1 MNEALRLSKKTM
13 NQSQQAL
20 LSRLVD
26 GDLSPGE
33 TAEIKA
39 LLATDAEAQLLFQ
52 EYMATS
58 FAVASLPRPAIPLD
72 MTERIRPLLA
82 RRQWPIF
89 SDWVGGANPWWAVG
103 ASVFVVAV
111 VSSGVF
117 ISLKESG
124 KVSGNQVRKITA
136 VTVGDARNDE
146 ALAKVDEESQ
156 PESPKVDLQVASRAS
171 KVFDGPPSVKSGQAG
186 AEVTARPLALSP
198 IDQFH
203 DGLKVVDRRHV
214 IRIHVP
220 ATNSKVEDQVLGALS
235 QFHHQESRILKTTE
249 SSDEAGTPSLIYLG
263 FVPTSLYEEL
273 ILNLEAKFPKGL
285 ERVSTD
291 EFAKIQD
298 QQTNKVM
305 VVDEATLARVKALE
319 AGMKKDELER
329 PEKSRLKL
337 GPDRAEVGDAIA
349 QPLEELSGGSPIR
362 SLDGVMIVIRSDLS
376 ADEPTKNESTKA
388 RKRGVLKDP
397 K

>member
-1 MNEALRLSKKTM
+1 M

-39 LLATDAEAQLLFQ
+39 LLATDPEAQLLFQ

-58 FAVASLPRPAIPLD
+58 FAVASLPRPEIPLD

-82 RRQWPIF
+82 KRRRPVF
-89 SDWVGGANPWWAVG
+89 TDWVGGAIPWWGVG
-103 ASVFVVAV
+103 AATVFVLAIVSSSVFILFKSDAT
-111 VSSGVF
+111 
-117 ISLKESG
+117 ISE
-124 KVSGNQVRKITA
+124 NNVRKITTVA
-136 VTVGDARNDE
+136 VGEARNDE
-146 ALAKVDEESQ
+146 ALPKVGEESL
-156 PESPKVDLQVASRAS
+156 PESSQGELQIASRVS
-171 KVFDGPPSVKSGQAG
+171 KAFEGLPSVKSGQAKSVAG
-186 AEVTARPLALSP
+186 AEVAEKPFTQSP

-203 DGLKVVDRRHV
+203 DGLKKVDRRHA

-220 ATNSKVEDQVLGALS
+220 ATSSKVEDQVLGALS
-235 QFHHQESRILKTTE
+235 QFHHQESKILKTTE
-249 SSDEAGTPSLIYLG
+249 SSDAAETPSLIYLG
-263 FVPTSLYEEL
+263 FVPTSSFEEL

-285 ERVSTD
+285 ERVSSD
-291 EFAKIQD
+291 EFTKIQD
-298 QQTNKVM
+298 QQTSKVV

-319 AGMKKDELER
+319 AGTKKGELEQR
-329 PEKSRLKL
+329 PEKSRLTL
-337 GPDRAEVGDAIA
+337 GPDRAEVADAIA

-376 ADEPTKNESTKA
+376 IDEPTKNESTKQ

>member
-1 MNEALRLSKKTM
+1 M

-39 LLATDAEAQLLFQ
+39 LLATDPEAQLLFQ

-58 FAVASLPRPAIPLD
+58 FAVSSLPRPEIPLD
-72 MTERIRPLLA
+72 MTERIRPLLVK
-82 RRQWPIF
+82 RQRPVF
-89 SDWVGGANPWWAVG
+89 TDWVGGAIPWWAVG
-103 ASVFVVAV
+103 AATIFVLAIVSSSVFILFKNGAT
-111 VSSGVF
+111 
-117 ISLKESG
+117 ISK
-124 KVSGNQVRKITA
+124 NQVRKITTVA
-136 VTVGDARNDE
+136 VGEARNDE
-146 ALAKVDEESQ
+146 ALPKVGEESL
-156 PESPKVDLQVASRAS
+156 PESPNGDLQIASRVS
-171 KVFDGPPSVKSGQAG
+171 KVFEGLPSVKSGQTKSVPG
-186 AEVTARPLALSP
+186 AEVVEKPFTQSP

-203 DGLKVVDRRHV
+203 DGLKKVDRRHA

-220 ATNSKVEDQVLGALS
+220 ATSSKVEDQVLGALS
-235 QFHHQESRILKTTE
+235 QFHHQESKILKTTE
-249 SSDEAGTPSLIYLG
+249 SSDAAETPSLIYLG
-263 FVPTSLYEEL
+263 FVPTSSFEEL

-285 ERVSTD
+285 ERVSSD
-291 EFAKIQD
+291 EFTKIQD
-298 QQTNKVM
+298 QQTSKVV

-319 AGMKKDELER
+319 AGTKKGELEQR
-329 PEKSRLKL
+329 PEKSRLTL
-337 GPDRAEVGDAIA
+337 GPDRAEVADAIA
-349 QPLEELSGGSPIR
+349 HPLEELSGGSPIR

-376 ADEPTKNESTKA
+376 ADEPTKNESTKQ

>member
-1 MNEALRLSKKTM
+1 M

-39 LLATDAEAQLLFQ
+39 LLATDPEAQLLFQ

-58 FAVASLPRPAIPLD
+58 FAVSSLPRPEIPLD
-72 MTERIRPLLA
+72 MTERIRPLLVK
-82 RRQWPIF
+82 RQRPVF
-89 SDWVGGANPWWAVG
+89 TDWVGGAIPWWGVG
-103 ASVFVVAV
+103 AAAVFVLAIVSSSVFILFKSDAT
-111 VSSGVF
+111 
-117 ISLKESG
+117 ISE
-124 KVSGNQVRKITA
+124 NNVRKITTVA
-136 VTVGDARNDE
+136 VGEARNDE
-146 ALAKVDEESQ
+146 ALPKAGKESL
-156 PESPKVDLQVASRAS
+156 PESSQGELQIASRVS
-171 KVFDGPPSVKSGQAG
+171 KAFEGLPSVKSGQTKSVPG
-186 AEVTARPLALSP
+186 AEAVKKTLAKSP

-203 DGLKVVDRRHV
+203 DGLKKVDRRHA

-220 ATNSKVEDQVLGALS
+220 ATSSKVEDQVLGALS
-235 QFHHQESRILKTTE
+235 QFHHQESKILKTTE
-249 SSDEAGTPSLIYLG
+249 SSDAAETPSLIYLG
-263 FVPTSLYEEL
+263 FVPTSSFEEL

-285 ERVSTD
+285 ERVSSD
-291 EFAKIQD
+291 EFTKIQD
-298 QQTNKVM
+298 QQTSKVV

-319 AGMKKDELER
+319 AGTKKGELEQR
-329 PEKSRLKL
+329 PDKSRLTL
-337 GPDRAEVGDAIA
+337 GPDRAEVADAIA

-376 ADEPTKNESTKA
+376 TDEPTKNESTKQ

>member
-1 MNEALRLSKKTM
+1 M

-39 LLATDAEAQLLFQ
+39 LLATDPEAQLLFQ

-58 FAVASLPRPAIPLD
+58 FAVSSLPRPEIPLD
-72 MTERIRPLLA
+72 MTERIRPLLVK
-82 RRQWPIF
+82 RQRPVF
-89 SDWVGGANPWWAVG
+89 TDWVGGAIPWWGVG
-103 ASVFVVAV
+103 AAAVFVLAIVSSSVFILFKNDAA
-111 VSSGVF
+111 
-117 ISLKESG
+117 ISE
-124 KVSGNQVRKITA
+124 NNVRKITTVA
-136 VTVGDARNDE
+136 VGEARNDE
-146 ALAKVDEESQ
+146 ALPKAGKESL
-156 PESPKVDLQVASRAS
+156 PESSQGELQIASRVS
-171 KVFDGPPSVKSGQAG
+171 KAFEGLPSVKSGQTKSVPG
-186 AEVTARPLALSP
+186 AEVVEKPFTQSP

-203 DGLKVVDRRHV
+203 DGLKKVDRRHA

-220 ATNSKVEDQVLGALS
+220 ATSSKVEDQVLGALS
-235 QFHHQESRILKTTE
+235 QFHHQESKILKTTE
-249 SSDEAGTPSLIYLG
+249 SSDAAETPSLIYLG
-263 FVPTSLYEEL
+263 FVPTSSFEEL

-285 ERVSTD
+285 ERVSSD
-291 EFAKIQD
+291 EFTKIQD
-298 QQTNKVM
+298 QQTSKVV

-319 AGMKKDELER
+319 AGTKKDELER
-329 PEKSRLKL
+329 PEKSRLTL
-337 GPDRAEVGDAIA
+337 GPDRAEVADAIA
-349 QPLEELSGGSPIR
+349 HPLEELSGGSPIR

-376 ADEPTKNESTKA
+376 IDEPTKNESTKQ